1 MKLGR
6 PLRTI
11 FGAGNSENCRDEA
24 YSRPSVSCKT
34 TLNDDQMLACLSR
47 RIPIDFVDALDVP
60 SEQRGQIFEA
70 ENRQVEYHMRLC
82 LKIDSFMPKGFTLP
96 TLIIWF
102 E

>member
-1 MKLGR
+1 
-6 PLRTI
+6 
-11 FGAGNSENCRDEA
+11 
-24 YSRPSVSCKT
+24 
-34 TLNDDQMLACLSR
+34 MLACLSR